1 MHAHS
6 SHCHVVLP
14 SWLVWSCL
22 AAFCLL
28 FVHLAS
34 ILAGLFDRRV
44 LGPFCLIFLCLF
56 GELPSP
62 FAMLPRHTRNSLESF
77 LPAKVHK
84 INFCVMIGH
93 VSSFGSP
100 CPATEWTLCLFATFL
115 DDSLRHSSIKVYLS
129 ALRPLHVDQGFPT
142 HWRTA
147 FGFQELFEESSVHRA
162 ISLLTHVYQFQVT
175 FFTYMKLI
183 RVWTL
188 THLMIINYVLDC
200 LFTGL
205 FWFFEVSRIHHP
217 HPYKLIKLTHSRKGA
232 AF

>member
-1 MHAHS
+1 
-6 SHCHVVLP
+6 
-14 SWLVWSCL
+14 
-22 AAFCLL
+22 
-28 FVHLAS
+28 
-34 ILAGLFDRRV
+34 
-44 LGPFCLIFLCLF
+44 
-56 GELPSP
+56 
-62 FAMLPRHTRNSLESF
+62 MLPRHTRNSLESF

-129 ALRPLHVDQGFPT
+129 ALRPLHVDQGFPDPLENCL
-142 HWRTA
+142 RLSRVVRGVKCSQGYFPA
-147 FGFQELFEESSVHRA
+147 NPRLP
-162 ISLLTHVYQFQVT
+162 VT

-205 FWFFEVSRIHHP
+205 FWFFEVSRIHHS
-217 HPYKLIKLTHSRKGA
+217 HPYKLLKLTRSRKGA